1 MSKYEVTIWSD
12 YVKGMLDPATRHEL
26 NAYLELPGSAAARRT
41 VKAFEGLLAFAVRDA
56 AVEPPASAM
65 RSVKALGS
73 MLRPTRESW
82 LHKLQAMMVFD
93 SAMAPLVAGVRDLGH
108 IDRQLIFRSND
119 YYIDLRLEQ
128 EAPNGAP
135 NGAWVVVGQL
145 LLEKDG
151 VSPVAGIPVI
161 AANDERFLS
170 RSTTGKLGEFQAE
183 GLPSADLR
191 LLFLVDDELCL
202 EVPVSNAPIAER

>member
-1 MSKYEVTIWSD
+1 MSKYDVTLWSD
-12 YVKGMLDPATRHEL
+12 YVRGLLDPATRNEL
-26 NAYLELPGSAAARRT
+26 SAYLELPGSVAARRT
-41 VKAFEGLLAFAVRDA
+41 VKAFDGLLAFAARDA
-56 AVEPPASAM
+56 AAEPPASAL

-82 LHKLQAMMVFD
+82 LRKLQSVLVFD
-93 SAMAPLVAGVRDLGH
+93 SSMAPLAAGVRDLGH
-108 IDRQLIFRSND
+108 LDRQLIFRSDD
-119 YYIDLRLEQ
+119 YYVDLRLEQ
-128 EAPNGAP
+128 EATNSV
-135 NGAWVVVGQL
+135 WVVVGQL
-145 LLEKDG
+145 LREKDG
-151 VSPVAGIPVI
+151 VSPVAGVPVI